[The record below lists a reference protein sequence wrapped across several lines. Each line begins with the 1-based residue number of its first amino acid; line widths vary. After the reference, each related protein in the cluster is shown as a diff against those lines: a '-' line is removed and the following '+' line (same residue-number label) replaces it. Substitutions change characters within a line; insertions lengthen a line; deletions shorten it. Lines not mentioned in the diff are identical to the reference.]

1 MFVERVGAR
10 GSIDVVL
17 GRLGL
22 IGLLVVLVASCGPN
36 LEPRLEASPS
46 VGAAVPVTSPTQA
59 PTKLASNVDA
69 RPDLYVVD
77 PKSREATPLLSEQGS
92 QSNAEVS
99 PDGRQIVY
107 ENRAPGTSSQISLL
121 EPDGTTRQL
130 TNMKRGAS
138 DPTWSPDGSQIAF
151 AGFRR
156 RDGDRRP
163 DSDIFVMN
171 ADGSHIR
178 RLAGTPRPDGHP
190 DWSPDGSQ
198 IVFHSR
204 ESGEGLPRAGGL
216 LWLVSA
222 GTRTLTRLLGSGSPF
237 GAADPTWSP
246 DGRWIAFSGVE
257 ATINGGLLSTSLW
270 LMRSNGT
277 HKSRIRKSA
286 IYRVIENP
294 SWSPDGRSIVFE
306 ENDRPAGGVRWE
318 GTVGDVGILD
328 VHGERLRW
336 IVRDAPS
343 DQPSWGPDGIV
354 VGLSRASAVTPPDTI
369 WEPSWGGQ
377 PDTTIVLT
385 GTGCEQVGDAR
396 PLHPGVLTI
405 EFVNESYREGIF
417 KVVRVA
423 HGRRLAD
430 LGAGPSIAGG
440 WGERNAPSGT
450 DIWSSPR
457 GITSGRWAVVC
468 FKDLAEHPR
477 TWHVVSAGIVGPI
490 EVG

>member
-1 MFVERVGAR
+1 M
-10 GSIDVVL
+10 VL
-17 GRLGL
+17 ERLGL
-22 IGLLVVLVASCGPN
+22 IGLLVVLVAACGPT

-46 VGAAVPVTSPTQA
+46 VAVAVPVTSPMQA
-59 PTKLASNVDA
+59 PTEPASNVHA
-69 RPDLYVVD
+69 GPDLYSVD
-77 PKSREATPLLSEQGS
+77 PKSGEATSLLSEPGS

-99 PDGRQIVY
+99 PDGRRVVY
-107 ENRAPGTSSQISLL
+107 ENRAPGAPSQIFVL
-121 EPDGTTRQL
+121 ESDETLRQL
-130 TNMKRGAS
+130 TNMKRQAS

-198 IVFHSR
+198 IAFHSR

-216 LWLVSA
+216 IWLVSA

-257 ATINGGLLSTSLW
+257 ATINGRLLSTSLW

-277 HKSRIRKSA
+277 HRSRIRKSA

-306 ENDRPAGGVRWE
+306 ENDPPAGGVRWE
-318 GTVGDVGILD
+318 GTVGSVGIFD
-328 VHGERLRW
+328 
-336 IVRDAPS
+336 
-343 DQPSWGPDGIV
+343 
-354 VGLSRASAVTPPDTI
+354 
-369 WEPSWGGQ
+369 
-377 PDTTIVLT
+377 
-385 GTGCEQVGDAR
+385 
-396 PLHPGVLTI
+396 
-405 EFVNESYREGIF
+405 
-417 KVVRVA
+417 
-423 HGRRLAD
+423 
-430 LGAGPSIAGG
+430 
-440 WGERNAPSGT
+440 
-450 DIWSSPR
+450 
-457 GITSGRWAVVC
+457 
-468 FKDLAEHPR
+468 
-477 TWHVVSAGIVGPI
+477 
-490 EVG
+490 